1 MTGLPVSTNNV
12 RSSKKRGVGLSLL
25 GILCILV
32 LFVVLIMWTEDLVGL
47 PQTGDT
53 TPYAISKSDFA
64 WRHNDEMKT
73 TAAETKMKMK
83 TYLTDDGGNGLMVKR
98 SNYADSKSADDD
110 DDLFFSW
117 MSGGNS
123 KRKDLQKKTK
133 GSDNKFKFNR
143 KHHHQRKNNQDR
155 KHKKD
160 SLRKRIGTNDEI
172 GPLPVVQNINDDN
185 IPLARLSVGSFLH
198 ASDALLCR
206 ESIIDYVINATDLKD
221 ECDGLKKAYTTNCV
235 ADEQNEEP
243 EAPLGSSSSRRRL
256 PKIKEENSVIYLQ
269 HRLFHW
275 SRDIRSWWFK
285 APTPV
290 FMSEDRILDE
300 WDDAAY
306 EVEQGW
312 DLSLYHQE
320 DIIRMLRSDEDNVE
334 SNRKQNDDV
343 NSSEYKPLIMTV
355 EQEKPLPNPNKTKAI
370 INKPL
375 ANLALPITSK
385 HVSDK
390 ALTGTLM
397 LQQDN
402 NLMNAYTTNCV
413 ADEQNE
419 EPEAPLG
426 SSSSRRRLP
435 KIKEENSVIYLQHR
449 LFHWSRD
456 IRSWW
461 FKAPT
466 PVFMSEDRIL
476 DEWDDAAY
484 EVEQGWDLSLYHQ
497 EDIIRMLRSDEDNV
511 ESNRKQNDDVN
522 SSEYKPL
529 IMTVEQ
535 EKPLPNPNKT
545 KAIINKPLANLALP
559 ITSKHVSDKA
569 LTGTLMLQQDNNLM
583 NAVKNQT
590 NTTVTE
596 AQAEAQVSSKA
607 VSDAADMISNI
618 LNDPTSVE
626 ARTCCTSI
634 LNTFHE
640 NCSVDEEEELS
651 DKRLFVGVAVV
662 AFCGLV
668 KSLIRNFRIR
678 FLPEAA
684 GCILVGGTCR
694 LLFF

>member
-12 RSSKKRGVGLSLL
+12 RSSKKRGFGLSLL

-275 SRDIRSWWFK
+275 SRDIRSWW
-285 APTPV
+285 
-290 FMSEDRILDE
+290 L
-300 WDDAAY
+300 
-306 EVEQGW
+306 
-312 DLSLYHQE
+312 
-320 DIIRMLRSDEDNVE
+320 
-334 SNRKQNDDV
+334 
-343 NSSEYKPLIMTV
+343 
-355 EQEKPLPNPNKTKAI
+355 
-370 INKPL
+370 
-375 ANLALPITSK
+375 
-385 HVSDK
+385 
-390 ALTGTLM
+390 
-397 LQQDN
+397 
-402 NLMNAYTTNCV
+402 
-413 ADEQNE
+413 
-419 EPEAPLG
+419 
-426 SSSSRRRLP
+426 
-435 KIKEENSVIYLQHR
+435 
-449 LFHWSRD
+449 
-456 IRSWW
+456 
-461 FKAPT
+461 KAPT

-694 LLFF
+694 LLFFLIVHPCCTFF

>member
-1 MTGLPVSTNNV
+1 MTGSPVSTNNV
-12 RSSKKRGVGLSLL
+12 RGSKKRGVELSLL
-25 GILCILV
+25 GILCMLV
-32 LFVVLIMWTEDLVGL
+32 LFVVFIMWAEDLVGL

-53 TPYAISKSDFA
+53 IPYVISKSDFA
-64 WRHNDEMKT
+64 WRHNDETKT
-73 TAAETKMKMK
+73 TAAETKMKTK
-83 TYLTDDGGNGLMVKR
+83 TYLTDDGGDGLMVER
-98 SNYADSKSADDD
+98 SNNVDSKNADNN
-110 DDLFFSW
+110 DDLLFSW

-133 GSDNKFKFNR
+133 GDENKFKFNR

-160 SLRKRIGTNDEI
+160 SLRKRIGTDDEI
-172 GPLPVVQNINDDN
+172 GSFSVVQNINDDN
-185 IPLARLSVGSFLH
+185 IPIARLSVGSFLH

-221 ECDGLKKAYTTNCV
+221 ECDGLKKAYTKNCV

-243 EAPLGSSSSRRRL
+243 AAPLGSSSSRRRL
-256 PKIKEENSVIYLQ
+256 LLIKEANSVIYWQ
-269 HRLFHW
+269 RRLFHW

-290 FMSEDRILDE
+290 FMSEDQILVE

-320 DIIRMLRSDEDNVE
+320 DIARMLRSDEDNVE
-334 SNRKQNDDV
+334 SKRKQNDDDDPPE
-343 NSSEYKPLIMTV
+343 NKSLTMTV
-355 EQEKPLPNPNKTKAI
+355 EQEKPL
-370 INKPL
+370 
-375 ANLALPITSK
+375 
-385 HVSDK
+385 
-390 ALTGTLM
+390 
-397 LQQDN
+397 
-402 NLMNAYTTNCV
+402 
-413 ADEQNE
+413 QN
-419 EPEAPLG
+419 
-426 SSSSRRRLP
+426 S
-435 KIKEENSVIYLQHR
+435 
-449 LFHWSRD
+449 
-456 IRSWW
+456 
-461 FKAPT
+461 
-466 PVFMSEDRIL
+466 
-476 DEWDDAAY
+476 
-484 EVEQGWDLSLYHQ
+484 
-497 EDIIRMLRSDEDNV
+497 
-511 ESNRKQNDDVN
+511 
-522 SSEYKPL
+522 
-529 IMTVEQ
+529 
-535 EKPLPNPNKT
+535 NKT

-590 NTTVTE
+590 NTTVTG
-596 AQAEAQVSSKA
+596 AQADAKVSSKA
-607 VSDAADMISNI
+607 VSDAADMVSNV

-668 KSLIRNFRIR
+668 KSLIRHFSIR